1 MTGLLFLSSLISIK
15 SLETVAGGLKTSQA
29 SLKKEML
36 GVGAEQENSIPRS
49 VGWFSWRVSPI
60 HGIPESVLQEDL
72 LFCPAGA
79 QYITCLT
86 GNHTEEAEFVILFT
100 SVHPGNLTEETC
112 SALCYSQDQEY
123 GGFSSQGQ
131 CLCGTAHE
139 SNSSSG
145 CLPFCTE
152 HLSGRGCAGPSLV
165 PLPFQAQPPVS
176 FTGLQPQY
184 SLDQPVLFNVSI
196 PIAVSTLLWDF
207 GDHSK
212 VLNTTGH
219 TAVHSYALPGHYNVT
234 ATIPVGS
241 RLRSE
246 QAEIE
251 VVASPQQLELQCP
264 SLVMAN
270 ESLDIRI
277 RNRGG
282 TGLVVLYGITA
293 DEPGE
298 LGRGEQGSWGC
309 WVSRAPEGAGEG
321 ATASWASPLPPL
333 PVRGGSSGT
342 PGSLFEQCS
351 AL

>member
-36 GVGAEQENSIPRS
+36 RLGATQENSIPRS
-49 VGWFSWRVSPI
+49 VGWFSWRVSPV
-60 HGIPESVLQEDL
+60 HGIPVSVLQEDL

-86 GNHTEEAEFVILFT
+86 GNHTEETELILFT
-100 SVHPGNLTEETC
+100 SVHPGNLTEKTC

-139 SNSSSG
+139 TNSSSG

-152 HLSGRGCAGPSLV
+152 HLSGQGCGGPSLV
-165 PLPFQAQPPVS
+165 PSPFQAQLPVS
-176 FTGLQPQY
+176 FTGLQPRY
-184 SLDQPVLFNVSI
+184 SLHQPVLFNVSI
-196 PIAVSTLLWDF
+196 PIAVSTLLWEF
-207 GDHSK
+207 GDQTE

-219 TAVHSYALPGHYNVT
+219 SAVHTYALPGQYNVT
-234 ATIPVGS
+234 ATILVGS
-241 RLRSE
+241 RILYE

-264 SLVMAN
+264 SLVMTN

-282 TGLVVLYGITA
+282 TGLAVLYGITA
-293 DEPGE
+293 ETGE
-298 LGRGEQGSWGC
+298 LGRGEQGWLG
-309 WVSRAPEGAGEG
+309 VQGRLALGPG
-321 ATASWASPLPPL
+321 PPL
-333 PVRGGSSGT
+333 GLPS
-342 PGSLFEQCS
+342 Q
-351 AL
+351 

>member
-1 MTGLLFLSSLISIK
+1 M
-15 SLETVAGGLKTSQA
+15 
-29 SLKKEML
+29 
-36 GVGAEQENSIPRS
+36 
-49 VGWFSWRVSPI
+49 
-60 HGIPESVLQEDL
+60 QEDL

-152 HLSGRGCAGPSLV
+152 HLSGQGCAGPSLV
-165 PLPFQAQPPVS
+165 PLPFQAQLPVS

-207 GDHSK
+207 GDHSEA
-212 VLNTTGH
+212 LNTTGH

-234 ATIPVGS
+234 ATILVGS
-241 RLRSE
+241 RLLSE

-282 TGLVVLYGITA
+282 TGLAVLYGITA
-293 DEPGE
+293 EPGE
-298 LGRGEQGSWGC
+298 LGRGEQGVLAQLGSWGC
-309 WVSRAPEGAGEG
+309 WGGCHCLLGLPF
-321 ATASWASPLPPL
+321 ASPASEGWLLWAL
-333 PVRGGSSGT
+333 PV
-342 PGSLFEQCS
+342 
-351 AL
+351 

>member
-1 MTGLLFLSSLISIK
+1 
-15 SLETVAGGLKTSQA
+15 
-29 SLKKEML
+29 ML
-36 GVGAEQENSIPRS
+36 RVGAEQENSIPRS

-60 HGIPESVLQEDL
+60 HGISESALQEDF

-86 GNHTEEAEFVILFT
+86 GNHTEEAEHIILFT

-139 SNSSSG
+139 TNSSSG

-152 HLSGRGCAGPSLV
+152 HLSGQGCGAPSLI
-165 PLPFQAQPPVS
+165 PLPFQAQLPVS
-176 FTGLQPQY
+176 FTGLQPRY
-184 SLDQPVLFNVSI
+184 SLHQPVLFNVSI
-196 PIAVSTLLWDF
+196 PISVSTLLWEF
-207 GDHSK
+207 GDQTE

-219 TAVHSYALPGHYNVT
+219 TAVHSYALPGQYNVT
-234 ATIPVGS
+234 ATILVGS
-241 RLRSE
+241 RVLYQ

-264 SLVMAN
+264 SLVVAN

-282 TGLVVLYGITA
+282 TGLAVLYRITA
-293 DEPGE
+293 ESGE
-298 LGRGEQGSWGC
+298 LGRGKQGSLGC
-309 WVSRAPEGAGEG
+309 WGGWHRLLGLPFASEG
-321 ATASWASPLPPL
+321 
-333 PVRGGSSGT
+333 
-342 PGSLFEQCS
+342 
-351 AL
+351 